1 MTEAIARMP
10 MDRPTGRPFD
20 PPEELTRL
28 RAERPL
34 ARMNY
39 PDGHVGWLVT
49 NHALNRA
56 VLADP
61 RFSARQELLHSPI
74 PGAGAMVG
82 TMPPAPPGMFIG
94 VDPPEHTRYRRL
106 LTGKFTVQRMRK
118 LTERVEQVT
127 AEHLDAMA
135 DHGPSVDLMTA
146 YAQPIPAM
154 MICELL
160 GVPYGD
166 RDEFQK
172 HATTLN
178 STHDAQPQD
187 LYAAMTALQGYLA
200 DLVAT
205 KREAPTDDLLS
216 DITTDDL
223 TDEELSNIGTLL
235 LGAGLDTTANMIALG
250 MYALFVNPEQLALL
264 RDEPDIVDQAVE
276 ELMRYLTIA
285 HTGARTALEDVELD
299 GELIKAG
306 ETVTLSLMTGNRDPD
321 RFPNPDA
328 LDITRTGGGQLGFG
342 HGVHQCLGQQL
353 ARVQMRVAFPA
364 LLKRF
369 PTLTLAVPADEVPLR
384 TYADIYGVH
393 KLPVT
398 WQA

>member
-1 MTEAIARMP
+1 
-10 MDRPTGRPFD
+10 
-20 PPEELTRL
+20 
-28 RAERPL
+28 
-34 ARMNY
+34 
-39 PDGHVGWLVT
+39 
-49 NHALNRA
+49 
-56 VLADP
+56 
-61 RFSARQELLHSPI
+61 
-74 PGAGAMVG
+74 
-82 TMPPAPPGMFIG
+82 MPPAPPGMFIG

-127 AEHLDAMA
+127 AEHLDAMVH
-135 DHGPSVDLMTA
+135 HGPSVDLVTA
-146 YAQPIPAM
+146 YAQPIPAV

-187 LYAAMTALQGYLA
+187 LYAAMTALQGYLTE
-200 DLVAT
+200 LVVA
-205 KREAPTDDLLS
+205 KRKEPTDDLLS
-216 DITTDDL
+216 DITTGDL

-250 MYALFVNPEQLALL
+250 MFALFTNPGQLALL
-264 RDEPDIVDQAVE
+264 RDEPDLVDQAVE

-285 HTGARTALEDVELD
+285 HTGARTAVEDVELS
-299 GELIKAG
+299 GEVIRAG

-321 RFPNPDA
+321 RFPDPDV
-328 LDITRTGGGQLGFG
+328 LDITREGGGQLGFG

-369 PTLTLAVPADEVPLR
+369 PTLALAVPAEEVPLR

-393 KLPVT
+393 SLPVT
-398 WQA
+398 WRA